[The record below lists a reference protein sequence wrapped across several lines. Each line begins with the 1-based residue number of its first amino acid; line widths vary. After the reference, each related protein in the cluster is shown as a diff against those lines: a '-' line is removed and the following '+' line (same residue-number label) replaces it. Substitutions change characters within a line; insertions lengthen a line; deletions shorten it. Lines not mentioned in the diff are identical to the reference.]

1 MGAPNSES
9 MPKSSLPGP
18 NAEVVRASRL
28 ILTELLRAREAAKI
42 CVEKKEWWPADLQPT
57 TKAWRNLK
65 QTVAL
70 KFSIEDWST
79 LVSGFEAVDNLV
91 KEAARN
97 GDDAATLTDDA
108 RDRIIPLL
116 ADIERGCTTLA
127 RYFLSHTED

>member
-1 MGAPNSES
+1 
-9 MPKSSLPGP
+9 MPKNSLPEP
-18 NAEVVRASRL
+18 NAEVVRTSRL

-57 TKAWRNLK
+57 TEAWRNLRRA
-65 QTVAL
+65 VAL
-70 KFSIEDWST
+70 KFSIEDWSA
-79 LVSGFEAVDNLV
+79 LVSGFEAVNNLV

-97 GDDAATLTDDA
+97 DDDAATLTDEA

-127 RYFLSHTED
+127 RYFLSQNTED